1 MSGPGNLWVDDSGV
15 LYSPRLSAKLQFSAQ
30 PMMRFR
36 EYVDIKE
43 AFGKQVGESV
53 NWDKIANV
61 TNYGGKV
68 AETSVMPT
76 TRQAITKGTL
86 SVTEYGNAIP
96 FTGKIEALSQQS
108 LETIIN
114 KGLRDDMVKCLD
126 GEVER
131 QMNSTVLRWTG
142 LTSTSGTLSTTGTA
156 TGTNTADFN
165 LYHAGAMADALR
177 KRYVP
182 GFESLEGRYVCI
194 CSIEALRGIKFDMQG
209 KHPAIPTNFSNLVN
223 GGQFE
228 YDNIVFVLD
237 QFATRFTYD
246 STAKTATAKTAFT
259 GGPAGQS
266 LDAYMFGAD
275 TVREA
280 VAIPE
285 QIRQKEVTD
294 YGRSKGLAWYFLGGW
309 QLEWSDEPNARI
321 IKWDTL

>member
-1 MSGPGNLWVDDSGV
+1 MVGPGNLWVDDSGV

-30 PMMRFR
+30 PMFRFR

-61 TNYGGKV
+61 TNFGGKIV
-68 AETSVMPT
+68 ETATMPT

-96 FTGKIEALSQQS
+96 YTGKIEALSQQS
-108 LETIIN
+108 LETIID
-114 KGLRDDMVKCLD
+114 KGLKDDMVKCLD

-131 QMNSTVLRWTG
+131 QFNATQLYYVGT
-142 LTSTSGTLSTTGTA
+142 TTASGTLTTNGTA
-156 TGTNTADFN
+156 TATNTSAFN
-165 LYHAGAMADALR
+165 LTHLGNMADELR
-177 KRYVP
+177 KRNVP
-182 GFESLEGRYVCI
+182 GFESLEGRYVLI
-194 CSIEALRGIKFDMQG
+194 ASIEALRGLKSDMQG
-209 KHPAIPTNFSNLVN
+209 KHPAIPTAFSELVN

-228 YDNIVFVLD
+228 YDNVVVVLD
-237 QFATRFTYD
+237 TFATRFTYD
-246 STAKTATAKTAFT
+246 STAKTATAKTFT
-259 GGPAGQS
+259 GSNS

-280 VAIPE
+280 VAVPE

-309 QLEWSDEPNARI
+309 QLEWSDEPNSRI
-321 IKWDTL
+321 IKWASL

>member
-1 MSGPGNLWVDDSGV
+1 MAGPGNLWVDDSGV
-15 LYSPRLSAKLQFSAQ
+15 LYSPRLSAKLQFTAQ
-30 PMMRFR
+30 PMFRFR

-61 TNYGGKV
+61 TSFGGQV
-68 AETSVMPT
+68 AETNTMPT

-86 SVTEYGNAIP
+86 SVLEYGNAIP
-96 FTGKIEALSQQS
+96 YTGKIEALSQQS

-114 KGLRDDMVKCLD
+114 KGLKDDMVKCLD

-131 QMNSTVLRWTG
+131 QFNGTQLRYVGTTTVG
-142 LTSTSGTLSTTGTA
+142 GALTTNGTA
-156 TGTNTADFN
+156 TATNTSAFN
-165 LYHAGAMADALR
+165 LFHAGTMADELR
-177 KRYVP
+177 KRNVP
-182 GFESLEGRYVCI
+182 GYESLEGRYVCI
-194 CSIEALRGIKFDMQG
+194 CSIEALRGLKSDMQG

-237 QFATRFTYD
+237 TFGTRFTY
-246 STAKTATAKTAFT
+246 SSSAKTATAKTWT
-259 GGPAGQS
+259 GNAS

-309 QLEWSDEPNARI
+309 QLEWSDEPNTRI
-321 IKWDTL
+321 IKWTCVTGGN

>member
-1 MSGPGNLWVDDSGV
+1 MAGPGNLWVDDSGV

-30 PMMRFR
+30 PMFRFR

-61 TNYGGKV
+61 TNFGGKV
-68 AETSVMPT
+68 AETSTMPT

-96 FTGKIEALSQQS
+96 YTGKIEALSQQS

-114 KGLRDDMVKCLD
+114 KGLKDDMVKCLD

-131 QMNSTVLRWTG
+131 QFNATQLYYV
-142 LTSTSGTLSTTGTA
+142 GTA
-156 TGTNTADFN
+156 TAGGALTTNGTATATNTSAFN
-165 LYHAGAMADALR
+165 LFHLGAMADELR
-177 KRYVP
+177 KRNVP
-182 GFESLEGRYVCI
+182 GFESLEGRYVLI
-194 CSIEALRGIKFDMQG
+194 ASIEALRGLKTDMQG
-209 KHPAIPTNFSNLVN
+209 KHPAIPTAFSELVN

-228 YDNIVFVLD
+228 YDNVVVVLD
-237 QFATRFTYD
+237 TFATRFTYD
-246 STAKTATAKTAFT
+246 STAKTSTAKTFT
-259 GGPAGQS
+259 GSNS

-280 VAIPE
+280 VAVPE

-309 QLEWSDEPNARI
+309 QLEWSDEPNTRI
-321 IKWDTL
+321 IKWASL

>member
-30 PMMRFR
+30 PMFRFR

-61 TNYGGKV
+61 TNFGGKV
-68 AETSVMPT
+68 AETSTMPT

-96 FTGKIEALSQQS
+96 YTGKIEALSQQS

-114 KGLRDDMVKCLD
+114 KGLKDDMVKCLD

-131 QMNSTVLRWTG
+131 QFNGTMLRYV
-142 LTSTSGTLSTTGTA
+142 GTA
-156 TGTNTADFN
+156 TTGGVLTTDGTATASNTSAFN
-165 LYHAGAMADALR
+165 LLHLGAMADELR
-177 KRYVP
+177 KRNVP
-182 GFESLEGRYVCI
+182 GFESLEGRYVLI
-194 CSIEALRGIKFDMQG
+194 ASIEALRGLKSDMQG
-209 KHPAIPTNFSNLVN
+209 KHPAIPTAFSELVN

-228 YDNIVFVLD
+228 YDNVVVVLD
-237 QFATRFTYD
+237 TFATRFTYD
-246 STAKTATAKTAFT
+246 STAKTSTAKAFQ
-259 GGPAGQS
+259 GGYS

-275 TVREA
+275 TCREA
-280 VAIPE
+280 VAVPE

-309 QLEWSDEPNARI
+309 QLEWSDEPNTRI
-321 IKWDTL
+321 IKWDGHA